1 MTAKS
6 WNTSQTNM
14 SPAAPAE
21 SARPLGVPAAWT
33 GADSLRPYP
42 AARLDQLVAR
52 QAARTPG
59 APALHDGSTIVSYA
73 ELMQQARRLAHV
85 LRARGIGRDDLVAVC
100 IDRSIEQ
107 IVSVLGILLAGAAYV
122 PIDPQGPTE
131 RRRFML
137 EDSRPRAI
145 VTSAAFAESI
155 PIELRGILLTLDT
168 LSFDKGSFDKGSLDK
183 ESLDTA
189 AHDAAAG
196 DAPLPIGTPQDVAYV
211 IYTSG
216 STGTPK
222 GVLNQHDGVSNHLAW
237 MADTFPLSTD
247 DRVLGKTPAV
257 FDVSVWEW
265 FWPLSQGACLILT
278 RPGGEKDP
286 PYLLDA
292 IESYGITNI
301 QFVPTL
307 LRLFLE
313 RPDLDRCRTL
323 QRVVCSGEALTAEL
337 RDRFFERMPG
347 PPALIDLYGPTESAV
362 HVTGWVC
369 TPGETGPVPI
379 GRPLPNVRAYIV
391 DEALN
396 AVPEGVQGELLIGG
410 VQVARGYLRR
420 PELTRERFV
429 PDPFL
434 DDPSARCYRTGDC
447 VSWRADGA
455 IDFFGRYDSQVQ
467 LGGVRVELGEIEAAL
482 RLHPAV
488 GDAAVLVRE
497 TEASKRLVAYLRR
510 ADVGGTEP
518 DPSVDSLRR
527 FLADTLADYMT
538 PGWYVWLDEF
548 PVTPTGKLDR
558 RALPKPEG
566 ARPPIEQAF
575 EPPQAGTEA
584 RLARIW
590 CDVLQL
596 DRVGRQDDFHL
607 LGADSLS
614 ALRLFEAITQEF
626 GIELPLVELLRSPT
640 IALLASRLD
649 AGEAHAPTTSIVT
662 LRVGEGQQALY
673 LPPSMGGELLYWRE
687 LVQALAPGRPVY
699 GFALPADC
707 EDPTDLHALAAALV
721 RDLVAFQ
728 PEGPYHLAGYSFSA
742 AVAFEM
748 AQQLRASGRRVG
760 VLAMI
765 DYGPGLPDA
774 WPGRLRTAGHFVAN
788 LPYWLRYDI
797 LQAGWGSVAA
807 RVRRKLTTVGDKIVH
822 MGRPSPA
829 QSAERAVDEMFDQ
842 QLPEAH
848 RRLVIDQ
855 LDAYYRYQ
863 PVAYGGR
870 ILLFWARCRPL
881 FHDLAPDL
889 GWTLYAA
896 DGFQRVVVA
905 CNHDNILMLPHVGVI
920 AAALDEA
927 LSACEPARAHTE
939 RRRKPTGT
947 LTRTG

>member
-1 MTAKS
+1 
-6 WNTSQTNM
+6 M
-14 SPAAPAE
+14 SPSATHP
-21 SARPLGVPAAWT
+21 SARPLPVPAAWT
-33 GADSLRPYP
+33 GADSLRPYAP
-42 AARLDQLVAR
+42 ARLDQLVAD
-52 QAARTPG
+52 QAARTPT
-59 APALHDGSTIVSYA
+59 ATALRDGDLIVTYA
-73 ELMQQARRLAHV
+73 ELMQRAWRIAHL

-100 IDRSIEQ
+100 IDRSIAQ
-107 IVSVLGILLAGAAYV
+107 IVGVLGILSAGAAYV
-122 PIDPQGPTE
+122 PIDPQGPPE

-137 EDSRPRAI
+137 EDSSPRAI
-145 VTSAAFAESI
+145 LTSGAFEGVI
-155 PIELRGILLTLDT
+155 PTELHALVLPLETLEQDQRA
-168 LSFDKGSFDKGSLDK
+168 SQ
-183 ESLDTA
+183 
-189 AHDAAAG
+189 
-196 DAPLPIGTPQDVAYV
+196 APVPVIGTPQDLAYV

-237 MADTFPLSTD
+237 MAETFPLTTD

-265 FWPLSQGACLILT
+265 FWPLSQGASLILT

-313 RPDLDRCRTL
+313 RTDLDRCGSL
-323 QRVVCSGEALTAEL
+323 QRVICSGEALTGEL

-347 PPALIDLYGPTESAV
+347 PPILIDLYGPTETAV

-379 GRPLPNVRAYIV
+379 GHPLPNVRTYIV
-391 DEALN
+391 DEAFN
-396 AVPEGVQGELLIGG
+396 PVEEGVQGELLIGG

-420 PELTRERFV
+420 PELTTERFV
-429 PDPFL
+429 RDPFV
-434 DDPSARCYRTGDC
+434 DDPAARCYRTGDC

-482 RLHPAV
+482 RRHPAV
-488 GDAAVLVRE
+488 ADAAVLARE
-497 TEASKRLVAYLRR
+497 MEASKRLVAYLRR
-510 ADVGGTEP
+510 AEP
-518 DPSVDSLRR
+518 GPGIRGRDADPSVDQMRR

-538 PGWYVWLDEF
+538 PGWFVWLDEF

-558 RALPKPEG
+558 RALPKPEA
-566 ARPPIEQAF
+566 ARPSIEQAF
-575 EPPQAGTEA
+575 EPPRAGTEA
-584 RLARIW
+584 RLASIW
-590 CDVLQL
+590 REVLQI

-614 ALRLFEAITQEF
+614 ALRLFEAIHREF
-626 GIELPLVELLRSPT
+626 GIELPLVELLQSPT
-640 IALLASRLD
+640 IAQLAARLD
-649 AGEAHAPTTSIVT
+649 AGDLQHATTSIVT
-662 LRVGEGQQALY
+662 LRAGDKGHPLY
-673 LPPSMGGELLYWRE
+673 LPPSMGGELLYWRD
-687 LVQALAPGRPVY
+687 LVRALAPGRPVY

-707 EDPTDLHALAAALV
+707 EDPADLHALAAALV
-721 RDLVAFQ
+721 RDLIAFQ
-728 PEGPYHLAGYSFSA
+728 PQGPYHLVGYSFSA

-748 AQQLRASGRRVG
+748 AQQLRASGREVG

-765 DYGPGLPDA
+765 DYGPGLPEGL
-774 WPGRLRTAGHFVAN
+774 WTRVRTAGHFLAN
-788 LPYWLRYDI
+788 LPWWLKYDI
-797 LQAGWGSVAA
+797 LQASWPALAS
-807 RVRRKLTTVGDKIVH
+807 RVRRKLANVGGR
-822 MGRPSPA
+822 MWNYGRPNA
-829 QSAERAVDEMFDQ
+829 AREAERAVEEMFDQ
-842 QLPEAH
+842 QELPDTH

-881 FHDLAPDL
+881 LHSLAPDL
-889 GWTLYAA
+889 GWTLYAGE
-896 DGFQRVVVA
+896 GFQRIIVA
-905 CNHDNILMLPHVGVI
+905 CNHDNILDAPHAGVI
-920 AAALDEA
+920 AAALDHA
-927 LSACEPARAHTE
+927 MRARD
-939 RRRKPTGT
+939 
-947 LTRTG
+947 